1 MGCIKLKITLLVVF
15 FTVYTPLFAQQ
26 VYLFNGKIVTV
37 DSLMYHYE
45 TEEAIKQID
54 LLAKQPDKNPIKKEQ
69 RQFQLELA
77 LLKAKIYDRNF
88 EQGKALLLLLDI
100 LEKKSIADKFHNIS
114 AATYLLLAQ
123 VKRNGNDLKEE
134 RKISEPCT
142 KCDSRS

>member
-1 MGCIKLKITLLVVF
+1 MHKIKNYTFSGVF

-45 TEEAIKQID
+45 TEDAIKQIE
-54 LLAKQPDKNPIKKEQ
+54 LLAKQPDKNLSKKEQ

-88 EQGKALLLLLDI
+88 EQGRHYFFYWRFLKNQSPTN
-100 LEKKSIADKFHNIS
+100 SIIFLQQPICCWH
-114 AATYLLLAQ
+114 
-123 VKRNGNDLKEE
+123 R
-134 RKISEPCT
+134 
-142 KCDSRS
+142 